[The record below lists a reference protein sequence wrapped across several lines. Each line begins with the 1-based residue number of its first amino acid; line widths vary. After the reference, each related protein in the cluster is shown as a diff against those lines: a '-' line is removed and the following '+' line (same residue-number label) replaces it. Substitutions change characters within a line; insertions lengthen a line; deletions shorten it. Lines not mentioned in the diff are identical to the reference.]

1 MPCPS
6 RIRIQSLLGN
16 QIPELWPIPS
26 SIKKKDTTPLIRRN
40 IRSSIRILQILKEKV
55 KKYHD
60 QRLMRI
66 KFRTREMVLLFNS
79 RLKLFLGKLRSKWF
93 EPFKIK
99 KIKLY
104 GAVKLEDPVS
114 ETNWTIN
121 NQILKSQLGSEVD
134 KSTKVIP
141 LYDL

>member
-1 MPCPS
+1 MPCAS

-16 QIPELWPIPS
+16 QIPKLWPVPS
-26 SIKKKDTTPLIRRN
+26 DIKKKDTTPLIRRN
-40 IRSSIRILQILKEKV
+40 NRSSIRILQILKEKV

-66 KFRTREMVLLFNS
+66 KFRPREMVLLFNS
-79 RLKLFLGKLRSKWF
+79 IIKLFLGKLRSKCF

-99 KIKLY
+99 EIKLY
-104 GAVKLEDPVS
+104 GAVKLEDQVL

-121 NQILKSQLGSEVD
+121 NQILKSHLGGEVH

-141 LYDL
+141 LYDP